1 MTGYLQI
8 EGDPTTWFPAQ
19 PFQASHLTG
28 QPLSIPVT
36 APAYATLVLS
46 GKAASVAVCNLP
58 SGQAAPQ
65 GLELQ
70 VPSIYVPTAAG
81 LSAGHAG
88 YELPANVNLTNLANQ
103 IVASMRSGHS
113 QSITLGGAGGALVLN
128 GAALSFAVLVS
139 PIVLGIGGSMPH
151 D

>member
-1 MTGYLQI
+1 MSAYIQI
-8 EGDPTTWFPAQ
+8 AGDPTKWWPAN
-19 PFQASHLTG
+19 PFQASQLTG

-46 GKAASVAVCNLP
+46 GKSESVAVFEV
-58 SGQAAPQ
+58 SQAAPD

-70 VPSIYVPTAAG
+70 VPSIYVATAAG

-88 YELPANVNLTNLANQ
+88 YELPTDVNLTNLGNQ
-103 IVASMRSGHS
+103 IMTSMRNGHS
-113 QSITLGGAGGALVLN
+113 QAITLSFGGTLVIN
-128 GAALSFAVLVS
+128 GATLSFAVLVA
-139 PIVLGIGGSMPH
+139 PIVLGIGGGTMPH